1 MNPIG
6 GQFQKLVRQ
15 VHSLP
20 TLPTILLKITE
31 LINNPKT
38 SAIQL
43 GRVIAE
49 DPVLTAKLLKI
60 VNSPFYGFPRKIST
74 VTEAIAIIGFN
85 ALKNLVLTASVVDLF
100 AGRKGG
106 NGFEPRMLWDHS
118 IAVASAAG
126 LIGKAI
132 GYEEREELFVGGLI
146 HDLGKIIE
154 HQFLRQEFEA
164 AIQRA
169 KADGAFLVD
178 AERAVLGFTHAEAG
192 RFLAEQWKLPA
203 RLVEVLAH
211 HHHPAEAKVAPRE
224 VAVIHVADILARALG
239 LGSGG
244 DGLVPALDQAA
255 WDQVGLPLEAVDLL
269 TLEMEIQVQE
279 TVALLS
285 PAAHRGAS
293 EPERPLAASGAG
305 RR

>member
-1 MNPIG
+1 MNPTG
-6 GQFQKLVRQ
+6 GPFQKLVRQ

-31 LINNPKT
+31 LVNNPKT

-106 NGFEPRMLWDHS
+106 NGFEPRLLWDHS

-126 LIGKAI
+126 LLGKAI

-154 HQFLRQEFEA
+154 HQFLRAEFEA
-164 AIQRA
+164 AVQQARA
-169 KADGAFLVD
+169 GGGFLVD
-178 AERAVLGFTHAEAG
+178 AEQAVLGFTHAEAG
-192 RFLAEQWKLPA
+192 RFLGEQWKLPP
-203 RLVEVLAH
+203 RLVEVLAFH
-211 HHHPAEAKVAPRE
+211 HQPAEAKTAPRE
-224 VAVIHVADILARALG
+224 AAVIHVADILARALG

-244 DGLVPALDQAA
+244 DDLVPSLDPAA
-255 WDQVGLPLEAVDLL
+255 WERVGLPKEALDLL

-279 TVALLS
+279 TLALLS
-285 PAAHRGAS
+285 PVGSGGA
-293 EPERPLAASGAG
+293 PERARPLAASGAG